1 MSIGRICL
9 REVYLAEVDESVAV
23 VAARMAQ
30 RNVGTLV
37 VLDADKRPQ
46 GIVTDRDL
54 VMRVLA
60 PARDPRAM
68 RVCEVMSPAPHV
80 ITEDAP
86 IEEALTRMRAG
97 GFRRLP
103 VIDAADRL
111 VGIVSLDDVLG
122 LLAEEMVHVGALLA
136 RETPRPAR

>member
-9 REVYLAEVDESVAV
+9 RDVELADVDETVAV
-23 VAARMAQ
+23 VAARMAK

-60 PARDPRAM
+60 PARDPRAS
-68 RVCEVMSPAPHV
+68 RVGDVMSPAPHV
-80 ITEDAP
+80 IAETAP

-103 VIDAADRL
+103 VVDAAERL

-122 LLAEEMVHVGALLA
+122 LLAEEMVQVGALLA
-136 RETPRPAR
+136 RETPQSGR

>member
-9 REVYLAEVDESVAV
+9 RDVHLADVDERVV
-23 VAARMAQ
+23 GVAARMAK

-37 VLDADKRPQ
+37 VLDAEKRPQ

-54 VMRVLA
+54 VVRVLA
-60 PARDPRAM
+60 AGRDPQAT
-68 RVCEVMSPAPHV
+68 RVGEVMSPAPHV
-80 ITEDAP
+80 IAESAP
-86 IEEALTRMRAG
+86 IEEALARMRAG

-103 VIDAADRL
+103 VVDAAERL

-122 LLAEEMVHVGALLA
+122 LLAEEMVQVGGLLA
-136 RETPRPAR
+136 RETPQPGR